1 MEFLDKGMKGIL
13 SGDFSL
19 HAISSIKEV
28 IEKNLPKIE
37 STSAEIQ
44 NLIS

>member
-13 SGDFSL
+13 SGDLSL
-19 HAISSIKEV
+19 HAIKSIQEV

-37 STSAEIQ
+37 NISAEIQ